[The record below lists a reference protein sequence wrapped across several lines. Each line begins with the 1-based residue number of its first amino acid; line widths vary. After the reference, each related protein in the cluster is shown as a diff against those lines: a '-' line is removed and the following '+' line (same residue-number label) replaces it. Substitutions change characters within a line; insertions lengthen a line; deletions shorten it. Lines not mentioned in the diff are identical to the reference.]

1 MDLLLTDDGDLYE
14 QTVTISGWRQSLQ
27 SVLIRLHRFK
37 GEWLLNDQ
45 AGLDY
50 LDWKDRKRG
59 NLVRE
64 IKDRVTSEILR
75 VKGVLE
81 VSDVQVLL
89 DAQTRDV
96 SIKASITLLDPQDP
110 NVNKI
115 VAFDTLEGT
124 TRVVY

>member
-27 SVLIRLHRFK
+27 SVLIRMHRFK